1 MVGSPHFGRTDCI
14 FHRRDRGDAL
24 QTMERT
30 PNPNNQP
37 VELNRGSL
45 FLGLLLV
52 FTTGILF
59 TSYFF
64 N

>member
-1 MVGSPHFGRTDCI
+1 MPSR
-14 FHRRDRGDAL
+14 A
-24 QTMERT
+24 

-37 VELNRGSL
+37 VELNRTSL

-52 FTTGILF
+52 FVLGLLF
-59 TSYFF
+59 SSYFF